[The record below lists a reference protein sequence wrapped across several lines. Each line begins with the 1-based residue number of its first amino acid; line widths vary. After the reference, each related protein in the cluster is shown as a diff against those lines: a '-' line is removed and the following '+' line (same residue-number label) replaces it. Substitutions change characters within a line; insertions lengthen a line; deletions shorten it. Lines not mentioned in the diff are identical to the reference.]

1 MSDKGAEIQ
10 DRRLWQR
17 WQALGET
24 SRAAEPDALTLA
36 AYAEGRLSEAEAAL
50 VEAWLASTPEALSD
64 IAAARAAQ
72 RHSPQEVDEH
82 VLGKAAA
89 LVSGPSAGASA
100 EILPFRPRRL
110 PPLRAAIAWSG
121 MAASILCASLVGF
134 SMGSDAYAGLAGT
147 PARDSASVD
156 ALGTPPSLD
165 SYFSDDSGT

>member
-1 MSDKGAEIQ
+1 MSDKGAETQ

-24 SRAAEPDALTLA
+24 SRAAEPDALMLA
-36 AYAEGRLSEAEAAL
+36 AYAEGRLSEAEAAP
-50 VEAWLASTPEALSD
+50 VEAWLAAAPEALSD
-64 IAAARAAQ
+64 IVAARSAHRQ
-72 RHSPQEVDEH
+72 SPQEVDERIR
-82 VLGKAAA
+82 GKAAA
-89 LVSGPSAGASA
+89 LVPGASA
-100 EILPFRPRRL
+100 MASAEVLPFRPRRL

-134 SMGSDAYAGLAGT
+134 SMGSDAYASLAGT
-147 PARDSASVD
+147 PAGDSASVD

>member
-1 MSDKGAEIQ
+1 MSDKGAETQ

-36 AYAEGRLSEAEAAL
+36 AYAEGRLSEAEAAP
-50 VEAWLASTPEALSD
+50 VEAWLAAMPEALSD
-64 IAAARAAQ
+64 IVAARSAD
-72 RHSPQEVDEH
+72 RHPPQEVNER
-82 VLGKAAA
+82 LLRKACE
-89 LVSGPSAGASA
+89 LVPGASAPASA

-121 MAASILCASLVGF
+121 IAASILCTSLVGF
-134 SMGSDAYAGLAGT
+134 SMGSDAYASLAGT
-147 PARDSASVD
+147 PTVDSASVD